1 MRPRLAKMIEMDGA
15 GAKVLAIDDE
25 RNIRDMLQLALERKG
40 FAVRCLPDGRN
51 VADVIDSWQPDV
63 VLLDVMLP
71 FADGFSLVPAI
82 RSRTQ
87 APIIMLTAKGDVDDK
102 ITGLQLG
109 ADDYLAKPF
118 ALSELIARIGAAL
131 RRPTIAA
138 GPEHLRHADLSVDVK
153 SREVRRGGALISLT
167 NREYSLLVTLL
178 REPRRVFSKEQLLD
192 IVWGRDYE
200 GEIGVVETY
209 ISYLRAKIDAGRQK
223 KLIHTIR
230 SAGYT
235 LRGDPAD

>member
-1 MRPRLAKMIEMDGA
+1 MVSMDGA

-25 RNIRDMLQLALERKG
+25 RNIRDMLQLGLERKG
-40 FAVRCLPDGRN
+40 FSVRCLADGRN
-51 VADVIDSWQPDV
+51 LADVIDSWQPDV
-63 VLLDVMLP
+63 LLLDVMLP
-71 FADGFSLVPAI
+71 FADGFSLLPTI

-118 ALSELIARIGAAL
+118 ALSELVARITAAL
-131 RRPTIAA
+131 RRPTMAVQ
-138 GPEHLRHADLSVDVK
+138 PERLIHGDLSIDVK
-153 SREVRRGGALISLT
+153 TREVRRGGAKIALT
-167 NREYSLLVTLL
+167 NREYSLLTALL
-178 REPRRVFSKEQLLD
+178 REPRRVFSKEQLLEM
-192 IVWGRDYE
+192 VWGHDYE

-209 ISYLRAKIDAGRQK
+209 ISYIRAKIDAGQTK
-223 KLIHTIR
+223 KLIHTVR

-235 LRGDPAD
+235 LRGDAPD

>member
-1 MRPRLAKMIEMDGA
+1 MLAKMLDMDGN

-25 RNIRDMLQLALERKG
+25 RNIREMLQLALERKG
-40 FAVRCLPDGRN
+40 FVVRCLPDGRQ
-51 VADVIDSWQPDV
+51 VGDIIDGWQPDV

-71 FADGFSLVPAI
+71 FADGFSLLPTI
-82 RSRTQ
+82 RSHTQ

-118 ALSELIARIGAAL
+118 ALSELIARIAAAL
-131 RRPTIAA
+131 RRPTMSAQ
-138 GPEHLRHADLSVDVK
+138 PERLQHADLSVDVK
-153 SREVRRGGALISLT
+153 SRDVRRGGAKISLT

-178 REPRRVFSKEQLLD
+178 REPHRVFSKEQLLE
-192 IVWGRDYE
+192 IVWGHDYE

-209 ISYLRAKIDAGRQK
+209 ISYLRAKIDGGQSR
-223 KLIHTIR
+223 KLIHTVR
-230 SAGYT
+230 SAGYS
-235 LRGDPAD
+235 LHADAAD

>member
-1 MRPRLAKMIEMDGA
+1 MQGA

-25 RNIRDMLQLALERKG
+25 RSIRDMLTLGLERQG
-40 FAVRCLPDGRN
+40 FSVRCLPDGRN
-51 VADVIDSWQPDV
+51 LAETIDSWQPDV
-63 VLLDVMLP
+63 LLLDVMLP
-71 FADGFSLVPAI
+71 FADGFSLLPSI

-131 RRPTIAA
+131 RRPTMSVQ
-138 GPEHLRHADLSVDVK
+138 PERLSYADLSVDVK
-153 SREVRRGGALISLT
+153 MREVRRAGALIALT
-167 NREYSLLVTLL
+167 NREYTLLLTLL
-178 REPRRVFSKEQLLD
+178 REPRRVFSKEQLLE
-192 IVWGRDYE
+192 IVWGHDYE

-209 ISYLRAKIDAGRQK
+209 VSYLRAKIDAGQRR
-223 KLIHTIR
+223 KLIHTVR

-235 LRGDPAD
+235 LRDDGGD

>member
-1 MRPRLAKMIEMDGA
+1 MLAKMLDMDGN

-25 RNIRDMLQLALERKG
+25 RNIREMLQLGLERKG
-40 FAVRCLPDGRN
+40 FVVRCLPDGRS
-51 VADVIDSWQPDV
+51 VGDIIDGWQPDV

-71 FADGFSLVPAI
+71 FADGFSLLPTI
-82 RSRTQ
+82 RSHTQ

-118 ALSELIARIGAAL
+118 ALSELIARITAAL
-131 RRPTIAA
+131 RRPTISAQ
-138 GPEHLRHADLSVDVK
+138 PERLQHADLSVDVK
-153 SREVRRGGALISLT
+153 SRDVRRGGAKITLT

-178 REPRRVFSKEQLLD
+178 REPHRVFSKEQLLE
-192 IVWGRDYE
+192 IVWGHDYE

-209 ISYLRAKIDAGRQK
+209 ISYLRAKIDGGQSR
-223 KLIHTIR
+223 KLIHTVR
-230 SAGYT
+230 SAGYS
-235 LRGDPAD
+235 LHAGAAD

>member
-1 MRPRLAKMIEMDGA
+1 MVAMDGA

-25 RNIRDMLQLALERKG
+25 RNIRDMLQLGLERKG
-40 FAVRCLPDGRN
+40 FSVRCLADGRN
-51 VADVIDSWQPDV
+51 LADVIDSWQPDV
-63 VLLDVMLP
+63 LLLDVMLP
-71 FADGFSLVPAI
+71 FADGFSLLPTI

-118 ALSELIARIGAAL
+118 ALSELVARITAAL
-131 RRPTIAA
+131 RRPTMAVQ
-138 GPEHLRHADLSVDVK
+138 PERLIHGDLSIDVK
-153 SREVRRGGALISLT
+153 TREVRRGGAKIALT
-167 NREYSLLVTLL
+167 NREYSLLTALL
-178 REPRRVFSKEQLLD
+178 REPRRVFSKEQLLEM
-192 IVWGRDYE
+192 VWGHDYE

-209 ISYLRAKIDAGRQK
+209 ISYIRAKIDAGQTK
-223 KLIHTIR
+223 KLIHTVR

-235 LRGDPAD
+235 LRGDAPD

>member
-1 MRPRLAKMIEMDGA
+1 MLAKMLDMDGN

-25 RNIRDMLQLALERKG
+25 RNIREMLQLGLERKG
-40 FAVRCLPDGRN
+40 FVVRCLPDGRS
-51 VADVIDSWQPDV
+51 VGDIIDGWQPDV

-71 FADGFSLVPAI
+71 FADGFSLLPTI
-82 RSRTQ
+82 RSHTQ

-118 ALSELIARIGAAL
+118 ALSELIARITAAL
-131 RRPTIAA
+131 RRPTISAQ
-138 GPEHLRHADLSVDVK
+138 PERLQHADLSVDVK
-153 SREVRRGGALISLT
+153 SRDVRRGGAKITLT

-178 REPRRVFSKEQLLD
+178 REPHRVFSKEQLLE
-192 IVWGRDYE
+192 IVWGHDYE

-209 ISYLRAKIDAGRQK
+209 ISYLRAKIDGGQSR
-223 KLIHTIR
+223 KLIHTVR
-230 SAGYT
+230 SAGYS
-235 LRGDPAD
+235 LHGGAPD

>member
-1 MRPRLAKMIEMDGA
+1 MLEMDGG
-15 GAKVLAIDDE
+15 GAKILAIDDE
-25 RNIRDMLQLALERKG
+25 RNIRDMLQLGLERKG
-40 FAVRCLPDGRN
+40 FVVRCLPDGRQLG
-51 VADVIDSWQPDV
+51 DVIDQWQPDA

-71 FADGFSLVPAI
+71 FADGFALLPTI

-118 ALSELIARIGAAL
+118 ALSELIARIQAAL
-131 RRPTIAA
+131 RRPNISAQ
-138 GPEHLRHADLSVDVK
+138 PERLQHADLTVDVR
-153 SREVRRGGALISLT
+153 SREVRRGGARMALT

-178 REPRRVFSKEQLLD
+178 REPRRVFSKEQLLE
-192 IVWGRDYE
+192 IVWGHDYE

-209 ISYLRAKIDAGRQK
+209 ISYLRAKIDGGQPK
-223 KLIHTIR
+223 KLIHTVR

-235 LRGDPAD
+235 LRSDAPE

>member
-1 MRPRLAKMIEMDGA
+1 MDGN

-25 RNIRDMLQLALERKG
+25 RNIREMLQLGLERKG
-40 FAVRCLPDGRN
+40 FAVRCLPDGRS
-51 VADVIDSWQPDV
+51 VGDVIDGWQPDV

-71 FADGFSLVPAI
+71 FADGFSLLPTI
-82 RSRTQ
+82 RSHTQ

-118 ALSELIARIGAAL
+118 ALSELIARITAAL
-131 RRPTIAA
+131 RRPTMGAQ
-138 GPEHLRHADLSVDVK
+138 PERLQHGDLSIDVK
-153 SREVRRGGALISLT
+153 SRDVRRGGARIALT

-178 REPRRVFSKEQLLD
+178 REPHRVFSKEQLLE
-192 IVWGRDYE
+192 IVWGHDYE

-209 ISYLRAKIDAGRQK
+209 ISYLRAKIDGGQNR
-223 KLIHTIR
+223 KLIHTVR
-230 SAGYT
+230 SAGYS
-235 LRGDPAD
+235 LHADAAD

>member
-1 MRPRLAKMIEMDGA
+1 MLAKMLDMDGN

-25 RNIRDMLQLALERKG
+25 RNIREMLQLGLERKG
-40 FAVRCLPDGRN
+40 FVVRCLPDGRQ
-51 VADVIDSWQPDV
+51 VGDIIDGWQPDV

-71 FADGFSLVPAI
+71 FADGFSLLPTI
-82 RSRTQ
+82 RSHTQ

-118 ALSELIARIGAAL
+118 ALSELIARITAAL
-131 RRPTIAA
+131 RRPTISAQ
-138 GPEHLRHADLSVDVK
+138 PERLQHADLSVDVK
-153 SREVRRGGALISLT
+153 SRDVRRGGAKISLT

-178 REPRRVFSKEQLLD
+178 REPHRVFSKEQLLE
-192 IVWGRDYE
+192 IVWGHDYE

-209 ISYLRAKIDAGRQK
+209 ISYLRAKIDGGQNR
-223 KLIHTIR
+223 KLIHTVR
-230 SAGYT
+230 SAGYS
-235 LRGDPAD
+235 LHSGAAD

>member
-1 MRPRLAKMIEMDGA
+1 MDGA

-25 RNIRDMLQLALERKG
+25 RNIRDMLQLGLERKG
-40 FAVRCLPDGRN
+40 FTVRCLPDGRN
-51 VADVIDSWQPDV
+51 LSDVIDAWQPDV
-63 VLLDVMLP
+63 LLLDVMLP
-71 FADGFSLVPAI
+71 FADGFSLLPTI

-118 ALSELIARIGAAL
+118 ALSELVARISAAL
-131 RRPTIAA
+131 RRPTMASQ
-138 GPEHLRHADLSVDVK
+138 PERLIHADLSIDVK
-153 SREVRRGGALISLT
+153 TREVRRGGAKIALT
-167 NREYSLLVTLL
+167 NREYSLLTTLL
-178 REPRRVFSKEQLLD
+178 REPRRVFSKEQLLET
-192 IVWGRDYE
+192 VWGHDYE

-209 ISYLRAKIDAGRQK
+209 ISYIRAKIDAGQSK
-223 KLIHTIR
+223 KLIHTVR

-235 LRGDPAD
+235 LRGDSPD

>member
-1 MRPRLAKMIEMDGA
+1 MLAKMLDMDGN

-25 RNIRDMLQLALERKG
+25 RNIREMLQLGLERKG
-40 FAVRCLPDGRN
+40 FVVRCLPDGRS
-51 VADVIDSWQPDV
+51 VGDIIDGWQPDV

-71 FADGFSLVPAI
+71 FADGFSLLPTI
-82 RSRTQ
+82 RSHTQ

-118 ALSELIARIGAAL
+118 ALSELIARITAAL
-131 RRPTIAA
+131 RRPTISAQ
-138 GPEHLRHADLSVDVK
+138 PERLHHADLSVDVK
-153 SREVRRGGALISLT
+153 SRDVRRGGAKISLT

-178 REPRRVFSKEQLLD
+178 REPHRVFSKEQLLE
-192 IVWGRDYE
+192 IVWGHDYE

-209 ISYLRAKIDAGRQK
+209 ISYLRAKIDGGQSR
-223 KLIHTIR
+223 KLIHTVR
-230 SAGYT
+230 SAGYS
-235 LRGDPAD
+235 LHADAAE

>member
-1 MRPRLAKMIEMDGA
+1 MLAKMLDMDGN

-25 RNIRDMLQLALERKG
+25 RNIREMLQLGLERKG
-40 FAVRCLPDGRN
+40 FVVRCLPDGRS
-51 VADVIDSWQPDV
+51 VGDIIDGWQPDV

-71 FADGFSLVPAI
+71 FADGFSLLPAI
-82 RSRTQ
+82 RSHTQ

-118 ALSELIARIGAAL
+118 ALSELIARITAAL
-131 RRPTIAA
+131 RRPTMGAQ
-138 GPEHLRHADLSVDVK
+138 PERLQHADLSVDVK
-153 SREVRRGGALISLT
+153 SRDVRRGGAKISLT

-178 REPRRVFSKEQLLD
+178 REPHRVFSKEQLLE
-192 IVWGRDYE
+192 IVWGHDYE

-209 ISYLRAKIDAGRQK
+209 ISYLRAKIDGGQSR

-230 SAGYT
+230 SAGYS
-235 LRGDPAD
+235 LHADAAE

>member
-1 MRPRLAKMIEMDGA
+1 MLAKMLDMDGN

-25 RNIRDMLQLALERKG
+25 RNIREMLQLGLERKG
-40 FAVRCLPDGRN
+40 FIVKVLPDGRS
-51 VADVIDSWQPDV
+51 VGEVIDGWQPDV

-71 FADGFSLVPAI
+71 FADGFSLLPAI
-82 RSRTQ
+82 RSHTQ

-118 ALSELIARIGAAL
+118 ALSELIARITAAL
-131 RRPTIAA
+131 RRPTMGAQ
-138 GPEHLRHADLSVDVK
+138 PERLQHADLSVDVK
-153 SREVRRGGALISLT
+153 SRDVRRGGAKIALT

-178 REPRRVFSKEQLLD
+178 REPHRVFSKEQLLE
-192 IVWGRDYE
+192 IVWGHDYE

-209 ISYLRAKIDAGRQK
+209 ISYLRAKIDGGQSR
-223 KLIHTIR
+223 KLIHTVR
-230 SAGYT
+230 SAGYSLHAGAT
-235 LRGDPAD
+235 D

>member
-1 MRPRLAKMIEMDGA
+1 MLAKMLDMDGN

-25 RNIRDMLQLALERKG
+25 RNIREMLQLGLERKG
-40 FAVRCLPDGRN
+40 FIVKVLADGRA
-51 VADVIDSWQPDV
+51 VGEVIDGWQPDV

-71 FADGFSLVPAI
+71 FADGFSLLPAI
-82 RSRTQ
+82 RSHTQ

-118 ALSELIARIGAAL
+118 ALSELIARITAAL
-131 RRPTIAA
+131 RRPTMSAQ
-138 GPEHLRHADLSVDVK
+138 PERLQHADLSVDVK
-153 SREVRRGGALISLT
+153 SRDVRRGGAKIALT

-178 REPRRVFSKEQLLD
+178 REPHRIFSKEQLLE
-192 IVWGRDYE
+192 IVWGHDYE

-209 ISYLRAKIDAGRQK
+209 ISYLRAKIDGGQGR
-223 KLIHTIR
+223 KLIHTVR
-230 SAGYT
+230 SAGYS
-235 LRGDPAD
+235 LHADAAD

>member
-1 MRPRLAKMIEMDGA
+1 MIDMDGN

-25 RNIRDMLQLALERKG
+25 RNIRDMLQLGLERKG
-40 FAVRCLPDGRN
+40 FVVRCLPDGRT
-51 VADVIDSWQPDV
+51 VAEVIDGWQPDV

-71 FADGFSLVPAI
+71 FADGFSLLPTI

-118 ALSELIARIGAAL
+118 ALSELIARISAAL
-131 RRPTIAA
+131 RRPTISAQ
-138 GPEHLRHADLSVDVK
+138 PERLQHADLTVDVK
-153 SREVRRGGALISLT
+153 SRDVRRGGAKIALT
-167 NREYSLLVTLL
+167 NREYTLLVTLL
-178 REPRRVFSKEQLLD
+178 REPRRVFSKEQLLE
-192 IVWGRDYE
+192 IVWGHDYE

-209 ISYLRAKIDAGRQK
+209 ISYLRAKIDGRQSK
-223 KLIHTIR
+223 KLIHTVR

-235 LRGDPAD
+235 LHDDSSG

>member
-1 MRPRLAKMIEMDGA
+1 MIDMDGN

-25 RNIRDMLQLALERKG
+25 RNIRDMLQLGLERKG
-40 FAVRCLPDGRN
+40 FVVRCLPDGRS
-51 VADVIDSWQPDV
+51 VAEVIDGWQPDV

-71 FADGFSLVPAI
+71 FADGFSLLPTI

-118 ALSELIARIGAAL
+118 ALSELIARIAAAL
-131 RRPTIAA
+131 RRPTISAQ
-138 GPEHLRHADLSVDVK
+138 PERLQHADLTVDVK
-153 SREVRRGGALISLT
+153 SREVRRGGAKIALT
-167 NREYSLLVTLL
+167 NREYTLLVTLL
-178 REPRRVFSKEQLLD
+178 REPRRVFSKEQLLE
-192 IVWGRDYE
+192 IVWGHDYE

-209 ISYLRAKIDAGRQK
+209 ISYLRAKIDGRQAK
-223 KLIHTIR
+223 KLIHTVR

-235 LRGDPAD
+235 LHDDSAG

>member
-1 MRPRLAKMIEMDGA
+1 MLDMDGG
-15 GAKVLAIDDE
+15 GAKILAIDDE

-40 FAVRCLPDGRN
+40 FAVRCLADGRN
-51 VADVIDSWQPDV
+51 IADVIDSWQPDV

-102 ITGLQLG
+102 ITGLELG

-118 ALSELIARIGAAL
+118 ALSELIARIQAAL
-131 RRPTIAA
+131 RRPTISAQ
-138 GPEHLRHADLSVDVK
+138 PERLQHADLTVDVR
-153 SREVRRGGALISLT
+153 SREVRRGGARVSLT
-167 NREYSLLVTLL
+167 NREYSLLITLL

-192 IVWGRDYE
+192 IVWGHDYE

-209 ISYLRAKIDAGRQK
+209 ISYLRAKIDGGQSK
-223 KLIHTIR
+223 KLIHTVR

-235 LRGDPAD
+235 LRSDAPE